1 MKIEKVDNETLKII
15 RENSETIELKVLRRK
30 RTNLLKD
37 VDEKEAE
44 INKLNTQIALID
56 EQILEAENLG
66 IE

>member
-44 INKLNTQIALID
+44 ITKLNTQIALID